1 MRMGTSTNIAL
12 VKNIFYLII
21 LTTVLIACQN
31 RIQKKT
37 PFNAIIE
44 EIPTPCK
51 QGGEPNL
58 FATENGEMYLS
69 WIEYQGGSSVSLL
82 FSKLEDDQWSN
93 PQTVASGDDWFV
105 NWADFPSLVAYKG
118 ESASLAAH
126 WLQKSAEG
134 TYDYDVYI
142 SQSHDGGHQWSH
154 SFSPHRDGVSAEHG
168 FVSLLPLSNDRI
180 FATWLDGRK
189 TKEPTIDIESD
200 RPGFGDYFESHDH
213 GSNDHGHGSGPMTLR
228 SAVFDKNGK
237 LYDEAELDGQVC
249 DCCQTSAA
257 LSDKG
262 LIVAYRD
269 RSEDEIRD
277 ISIVR
282 QVSGR
287 WTKPLSIYNDNWR
300 ILGCPVNGPSIVAD
314 GNVVAIAWFSMA
326 DEQPQVKVAF
336 SNNSGANF
344 LPPMRVDEGD
354 PLGRVDIILLSQSE
368 AIVSWLEQIEDK
380 AVIKMGKVNQQ
391 GIVGKSVTATTSN
404 ASRQSGF
411 PVMAKRDEDIIL
423 AWTEVDSL
431 TKVQTAKMNMR

>member
-1 MRMGTSTNIAL
+1 M
-12 VKNIFYLII
+12 KNNFYLII
-21 LTTVLIACQN
+21 LPVLFFACQN
-31 RIQKKT
+31 GIQNKT
-37 PFNAIIE
+37 PLSPIIE
-44 EIPTPCK
+44 EIYTPCK
-51 QGGEPNL
+51 EGGEPNL
-58 FATENGEMYLS
+58 FVTDDGEVYLS
-69 WIEYQGGSSVSLL
+69 WIEYEGGSHVSLL

-93 PQTVASGDDWFV
+93 PQMVACGKDWFV
-105 NWADFPSLVAYKG
+105 NWADFPSLVAYKNG
-118 ESASLAAH
+118 QSLAAH

-134 TYDYDVYI
+134 TYDYDVFI
-142 SQSHDGGHQWSH
+142 AQSHDGGRNWNEP
-154 SFSPHRDGVSAEHG
+154 FSPHRDGISAEHG
-168 FVSLLPLSNDRI
+168 FVSLLPLQDNKI
-180 FATWLDGRK
+180 FTTWLDGRNTK
-189 TKEPTIDIESD
+189 TPAVDDDSD

-237 LYDEAELDGQVC
+237 LYDEVELDGQVC

-257 LSDKG
+257 FSDKG

-282 QVSGR
+282 QVNGR
-287 WTKPLSIYNDNWR
+287 WTSPQVVYNDNWR
-300 ILGCPVNGPSIVAD
+300 ILGCPVNGPSIAAD

-354 PLGRVDIILLSQSE
+354 PLGRVDIILLARSE

-380 AVIKMGKVNQQ
+380 AVIKIAKVNQQ
-391 GIVGKSVTATTSN
+391 GKVGESITAIASN
-404 ASRQSGF
+404 AARQSGF
-411 PVMAKRDEDIIL
+411 PVMAKRDKDIIL
-423 AWTEVDSL
+423 AWTDVDSL
-431 TKVQTAKMNMR
+431 ARVQTAIVNIR